1 MAEEIKNP
9 QETGTV
15 SSDSGAEGTVD
26 TAKYLEAIK
35 QLKKDSVSRQEYEK
49 LQAENKT
56 LLDSIINGNEFAHET
71 PQEQEPVDIDALRK
85 DLFTQ
90 GNDMTNLEYVTKA
103 LELRDAIIE
112 AGGVDPFLPQGVKIH
127 ADETDVAAANRVADV
142 FKECIE
148 YADGDS
154 QLFTQELMR
163 RTVDAAPA
171 RAQARKTIRR

>member
-1 MAEEIKNP
+1 MADEIKTP

-15 SSDSGAEGTVD
+15 SSDSGAEGTAD

-71 PQEQEPVDIDALRK
+71 PQEQEPVDVDALRK
-85 DLFTQ
+85 ELFTQ

-103 LELRDAIIE
+103 LELRNAIIE

-171 RAQARKTIRR
+171 RAQAKKPVRR